1 MTSDP
6 HAFLTIDHGAATA
19 SIALIGRVAGTW
31 RLIGTL
37 ALPAGAAMDAAID
50 LLLSR
55 VRTADAELASALG
68 LADIERDALPR
79 FEVRSRRPRR
89 LAVVAGSE
97 RSLGRLLATAG
108 RSGWRA
114 NGASAETTDPLA
126 MSRLLLDHH
135 IDAILVGAADP
146 PRADERSAIRELAAL
161 VAAVAVRRPEVPI
174 ILSGAMSEALD
185 EFGDVSART
194 GPIVLAPAASLEGP
208 SANGRRSLRSLPTPG
223 PGPGTTAEGSPDP
236 LSELLLEV
244 ALPADDPRRAIG
256 PATQALADVLHRR
269 VETIILGHDAGVRAA
284 AEPSVGGV
292 TREVRLAVVPAAAV
306 APDEPDDAIVDGVLL
321 WSTVPSDR
329 HRLRDRLREL
339 RIAPWADA
347 AGDGAALRMAAARAA
362 LVRLVAATSDFD
374 HAPPDLVVCGG
385 GVWTAVPAPTVALA
399 HVDVLRRTGA
409 SQYALDHARLLGT
422 LGAIPDAIERNAVM
436 SDLVDDLLAPL
447 GSVVIPSG
455 LRSGRSAGSVL
466 VHVGEGISELDLVPG
481 GLELVDLPP
490 GETAVA
496 EFRFRDR
503 VKLGARGRHFAVDV
517 AGGLGGLLVDLRDV
531 PLRLPD
537 RADRRRDLL
546 AAWQAA
552 LWQGSDQ

>member
-1 MTSDP
+1 VTSDP

-19 SIALIGRVAGTW
+19 SIALIGRVSGTW
-31 RLIGTL
+31 RLIGSL
-37 ALPAGAAMDAAID
+37 ALPTGAAVDVAVE
-50 LLLSR
+50 LLVGR
-55 VRTADAELASALG
+55 VRAADPELASALG
-68 LADIERDALPR
+68 VTDIGSDALPR
-79 FEVRSRRPRR
+79 FEVRSRPPRR
-89 LAVVAGSE
+89 LAVVAGAE
-97 RSLGRLLATAG
+97 RTLARLMATAG
-108 RSGWRA
+108 RSGWRPT
-114 NGASAETTDPLA
+114 GASAETTDPLV
-126 MSRLLLDHH
+126 MSRLLLDHD
-135 IDAILVGAADP
+135 IDAILVGASDP
-146 PRADERSAIRELAAL
+146 PLADERSAIRELAAL

-174 ILSGAMSEALD
+174 VLSGTMSETLD
-185 EFGDVSART
+185 DFGDVSSRT
-194 GPIVLAPAASLEGP
+194 GPIVLAPAAIDGTP
-208 SANGRRSLRSLPTPG
+208 GRARRSLPMRTPVADDTDDASD
-223 PGPGTTAEGSPDP
+223 TTDP

-244 ALPADDPRRAIG
+244 AMPSDDPRRAIG

-292 TREVRLAVVPAAAV
+292 SREVRLAVVPAAAV

-321 WSTVPSDR
+321 WSTIPSDR
-329 HRLRDRLREL
+329 HRIRDRMREL

-362 LVRLVAATSDFD
+362 LVRLSAATTDFD
-374 HAPPDLVVCGG
+374 QAPPDLVVCGG
-385 GVWTAVPAPTVALA
+385 GVWSAVPAPTVALA
-399 HVDVLRRTGA
+399 HVDVLRRSGA
-409 SQYALDHARLLGT
+409 SQYAFDHARLMGT
-422 LGAIPDAIERNAVM
+422 LGAIPDESERLTVIG
-436 SDLVDDLLAPL
+436 DLVDDLLAPL

-466 VHVGEGISELDLVPG
+466 VHVGGGVSELDLVPG
-481 GLELVDLPP
+481 SLELVDLPP

-503 VKLGARGRHFAVDV
+503 IKLGARGRHFAVDV

-552 LWQGSDQ
+552 LWQGFDT

>member
-1 MTSDP
+1 VTSDP

-19 SIALIGRVAGTW
+19 SIALIGRVAGRW
-31 RLIGTL
+31 RLL
-37 ALPAGAAMDAAID
+37 ANLAFPAGASMELAID
-50 LLLSR
+50 LLVER
-55 VRTADAELASALG
+55 VRAADPDLAWALG
-68 LADIERDALPR
+68 IAGDNLPR

-97 RSLGRLLATAG
+97 RTLARLLATAG
-108 RSGWRA
+108 RSGWRTS
-114 NGASAETTDPLA
+114 GASAETTDPLA
-126 MSRLLLDHH
+126 MSRLLLEHTV
-135 IDAILVGAADP
+135 DAILVGAGDP
-146 PRADERSAIRELAAL
+146 PRAEERGAIRELAAL
-161 VAAVAVRRPEVPI
+161 VGAVAVRRPDLPI
-174 ILSGAMSEALD
+174 VLSGAMSEALD
-185 EFGDVSART
+185 EFGDVSTRP
-194 GPIVLAPAASLEGP
+194 GSIMLAPAAVDGSSTG
-208 SANGRRSLRSLPTPG
+208 GRRSLASLVG
-223 PGPGTTAEGSPDP
+223 PAEPAQTVEAYEADP
-236 LSELLLEV
+236 LAELLLGV
-244 ALPADDPRRAIG
+244 ALPMDDPRRAIG

-269 VETIILGHDAGVRAA
+269 VETIVLGHDAGVRAA
-284 AEPSVGGV
+284 AEPSLGG
-292 TREVRLAVVPAAAV
+292 TGREVQLAVVPAAAV
-306 APDEPDDAIVDGVLL
+306 APDEPDDAIIDGILV
-321 WSTVPSDR
+321 WSTVQSDR
-329 HRLRDRLREL
+329 HRLRDRMREL

-362 LVRLVAATSDFD
+362 LVRLVAATPHFD
-374 HAPPDLVVCGG
+374 QAPPDLVVCGG
-385 GVWTAVPAPTVALA
+385 GVWSAVPAPTVALA

-422 LGAIPDAIERNAVM
+422 LGAIPDPTERIAVV

-447 GSVVIPSG
+447 GSVIIPSG

-466 VHVGEGISELDLVPG
+466 VHVGDGVSELDLVPG

-552 LWQGSDQ
+552 LWQGSDS

>member
-6 HAFLTIDHGAATA
+6 HAFLTVDHGAATV

-31 RLIGTL
+31 RLVGSL
-37 ALPAGAAMDAAID
+37 ALPAGADMDAAID
-50 LLLSR
+50 LLVAR
-55 VRTADAELASALG
+55 VRTADPELATALG
-68 LADIERDALPR
+68 VTGLAGDDLPR

-97 RSLGRLLATAG
+97 RTLSRLVTTAA
-108 RSGWRA
+108 RSGWRPS
-114 NGASAETTDPLA
+114 GASAESTDPLA
-126 MSRLLLDHH
+126 MSRLLLDHD

-161 VAAVAVRRPEVPI
+161 VSAVAIRRPEVPI

-185 EFGDVSART
+185 EFGDMSARP
-194 GPIVLAPAASLEGP
+194 GPIVLAPPAGSDGTP
-208 SANGRRSLRSLPTPG
+208 GRALRSRAPV
-223 PGPGTTAEGSPDP
+223 TAATDGEDGEASADP
-236 LSELLLEV
+236 LGDVLLEV
-244 ALPADDPRRAIG
+244 AMPADDPRRAIG

-269 VETIILGHDAGVRAA
+269 VESIILGHDAGIRAA
-284 AEPSVGGV
+284 AEPSIGGMGKP
-292 TREVRLAVVPAAAV
+292 VRLSVVPAAAV

-329 HRLRDRLREL
+329 HRIRDRMREL

-347 AGDGAALRMAAARAA
+347 AGDGAAVRMAAARAA
-362 LVRLVAATSDFD
+362 LVRLVAATADVD
-374 HAPPDLVVCGG
+374 HGPPPDLMVCGG
-385 GVWTAVPAPTVALA
+385 GVWSAVPAPTVALA
-399 HVDVLRRTGA
+399 HVDVIRRPGA

-422 LGAIPDAIERNAVM
+422 LGAIPDPVERMTVIG
-436 SDLVDDLLAPL
+436 DLVDDLLAPL

-466 VHVGEGISELDLVPG
+466 VHVGDGMSELDLVPG

-503 VKLGARGRHFAVDV
+503 IKLGAKGRHFAVDV

-552 LWQGSDQ
+552 LWQGSDT

>member
-1 MTSDP
+1 VTSEP

-37 ALPAGAAMDAAID
+37 ALPSGAAID
-50 LLLSR
+50 AAVDLLVAR
-55 VRTADAELASALG
+55 VRTADPDLASTLG
-68 LADIERDALPR
+68 LVDIDGGDLPR
-79 FEVRSRRPRR
+79 FEVRSARPRR
-89 LAVVAGSE
+89 LAVVAGAE
-97 RSLGRLLATAG
+97 RTLARLLTTAA
-108 RSGWRA
+108 RSGWRPT
-114 NGASAETTDPLA
+114 GASAETTDPLA
-126 MSRLLLDHH
+126 MSRILLDHD

-161 VAAVAVRRPEVPI
+161 VAAVAVRRPDVPI
-174 ILSGAMSEALD
+174 VLSGAMSETLD
-185 EFGDVSART
+185 EFGDVSTRS
-194 GPIVLAPAASLEGP
+194 GPIVLAPAASQGGAAPRGRP
-208 SANGRRSLRSLPTPG
+208 SFPTLAAS
-223 PGPGTTAEGSPDP
+223 AESSEAAAVATPDP
-236 LSELLLEV
+236 LGELLIEV
-244 ALPADDPRRAIG
+244 AMPADDPRRAIG

-269 VETIILGHDAGVRAA
+269 VEAIILGHDAGVRAA

-292 TREVRLAVVPAAAV
+292 TGEVRLAVVPAAAV
-306 APDEPDDAIVDGVLL
+306 APDEPDDSIIDGVLL

-329 HRLRDRLREL
+329 HRLRDRMREL

-362 LVRLVAATSDFD
+362 LVRLVAATTDFD
-374 HAPPDLVVCGG
+374 QAPPDLVICGG
-385 GVWTAVPAPTVALA
+385 GVWSAVPAPTVALA
-399 HVDVLRRTGA
+399 HVDVLRRSGA

-422 LGAIPDAIERNAVM
+422 LGAIPDPTERMTVIG
-436 SDLVDDLLAPL
+436 DLVDDLLAPL

-466 VHVGEGISELDLVPG
+466 VHVGDGVSELDLVPG

-552 LWQGSDQ
+552 LWQGFDT

>member
-6 HAFLTIDHGAATA
+6 HAFLTVDHGAATV

-31 RLIGTL
+31 RLIGSL
-37 ALPAGAAMDAAID
+37 ALPTGADLDAAID
-50 LLLSR
+50 LLVAR
-55 VRTADAELASALG
+55 VRTADPELADGLGVTG
-68 LADIERDALPR
+68 LAGDDLPQ

-89 LAVVAGSE
+89 LAVVAGAE
-97 RSLGRLLATAG
+97 RTLSRLVTTAA
-108 RSGWRA
+108 RSGWRPS
-114 NGASAETTDPLA
+114 GASAESTDPLA
-126 MSRLLLDHH
+126 MSRLLLDHD
-135 IDAILVGAADP
+135 IDAILVGASYP

-161 VAAVAVRRPEVPI
+161 VAAVAVRRPDVPI
-174 ILSGAMSEALD
+174 ILSGAMSETLD
-185 EFGDVSART
+185 EFGDVSARP
-194 GPIVLAPAASLEGP
+194 GPIVLAPPAGSDASGGRIRRPLAAV
-208 SANGRRSLRSLPTPG
+208 SAATNGEDG
-223 PGPGTTAEGSPDP
+223 EGSPDP
-236 LSELLLEV
+236 LGELLLEV
-244 ALPADDPRRAIG
+244 AMPVDDPRRAIG

-269 VETIILGHDAGVRAA
+269 VESIILGHDASVRAA
-284 AEPSVGGV
+284 AEPSIGGMGKP
-292 TREVRLAVVPAAAV
+292 VRLSVVPAAAV

-329 HRLRDRLREL
+329 HRIRDRMREL

-347 AGDGAALRMAAARAA
+347 AGDGAAVRMAAARAA
-362 LVRLVAATSDFD
+362 LVRLVAATADID
-374 HAPPDLVVCGG
+374 YGPPPDLVVCGG
-385 GVWTAVPAPTVALA
+385 GVWSAVPAPTVALA
-399 HVDVLRRTGA
+399 HVDVIRRPGA

-422 LGAIPDAIERNAVM
+422 LGAIPDPAERMTVIA
-436 SDLVDDLLAPL
+436 DLVDDLLAPL

-466 VHVGEGISELDLVPG
+466 VHVGDGMSELDLVPG

-503 VKLGARGRHFAVDV
+503 IKLGARGRHFAVDV

-552 LWQGSDQ
+552 LWQGSDT

>member
-1 MTSDP
+1 MTSEP

-31 RLIGTL
+31 RLIGSL

-50 LLLSR
+50 LLVIR
-55 VRTADAELASALG
+55 VLTADPELASALG
-68 LADIERDALPR
+68 LVGIARDDLPR

-89 LAVVAGSE
+89 LAVVAGAE
-97 RSLGRLLATAG
+97 RTLSRLLATAG

-114 NGASAETTDPLA
+114 TGASAETTDPLA
-126 MSRLLLDHH
+126 MSRLLLDHD
-135 IDAILVGAADP
+135 IDAILVGAGDP
-146 PRADERSAIRELAAL
+146 PRADERGAIRELAAL
-161 VAAVAVRRPEVPI
+161 VAAVAYRRPNVPI
-174 ILSGAMSEALD
+174 ILSGAMSDALD
-185 EFGDVSART
+185 EFGDVSTRS
-194 GPIVLAPAASLEGP
+194 GPIMLAPAAMVAGAP
-208 SANGRRSLRSLPTPG
+208 PRGRRGFPAIAVSTNGVDATGASR
-223 PGPGTTAEGSPDP
+223 PDP
-236 LSELLLEV
+236 LGELLLEV
-244 ALPADDPRRAIG
+244 AMPTDDPRRAIG

-306 APDEPDDAIVDGVLL
+306 APDEPDDAIVDGVLV

-329 HRLRDRLREL
+329 HRIRDRMREL

-362 LVRLVAATSDFD
+362 LVRLAAATTDFEG
-374 HAPPDLVVCGG
+374 APPDLVVCGG
-385 GVWTAVPAPTVALA
+385 GVWSAVPAPTVALA
-399 HVDVLRRTGA
+399 HVDVMRRTGA
-409 SQYALDHARLLGT
+409 SQFALDHARLLGT
-422 LGAIPDAIERNAVM
+422 LGAIPDPTERLTVIG
-436 SDLVDDLLAPL
+436 DLIDDLLAPL

-466 VHVGEGISELDLVPG
+466 VHAGGGVSELDLVPG

-552 LWQGSDQ
+552 LWQGYDT

>member
-1 MTSDP
+1 MTSEP
-6 HAFLTIDHGAATA
+6 HAFLTIEHGAATA
-19 SIALIGRVAGTW
+19 SLALIGRVAGTW

-37 ALPAGAAMDAAID
+37 ALPAGAAMDAAVE
-50 LLLSR
+50 LLVSR
-55 VRTADAELASALG
+55 VRSSDPELAAVLG
-68 LADIERDALPR
+68 VADIETEALPR

-89 LAVVAGSE
+89 LAVVAGGE
-97 RSLGRLLATAG
+97 RTLARLMATAG
-108 RSGWRA
+108 RSGWRPS
-114 NGASAETTDPLA
+114 GASAETTDPLV
-126 MSRLLLDHH
+126 MSRHLLDHD
-135 IDAILVGAADP
+135 IDAILVGAGDP
-146 PRADERSAIRELAAL
+146 PRPDERSAMRELAAL
-161 VAAVAVRRPEVPI
+161 VSAVAVRRPEVPI
-174 ILSGAMSEALD
+174 VLSGAMSETLD
-185 EFGDVSART
+185 EFGDVSARS
-194 GPIVLAPAASLEGP
+194 GPIVLAPAALDVVPAGP
-208 SANGRRSLRSLPTPG
+208 RRPLSISTPLAG
-223 PGPGTTAEGSPDP
+223 GADGISGKPDP

-244 ALPADDPRRAIG
+244 AMPADDPRRAIG
-256 PATQALADVLHRR
+256 PATQALANVLHRR

-292 TREVRLAVVPAAAV
+292 SREVRLAVVPAAAV

-321 WSTVPSDR
+321 WSTIPSDR
-329 HRLRDRLREL
+329 HRIRDRMREL

-362 LVRLVAATSDFD
+362 LVRLAAATTDFD
-374 HAPPDLVVCGG
+374 QAPPDLVVCGG
-385 GVWTAVPAPTVALA
+385 GVWSAVPAPTVALA
-399 HVDVLRRTGA
+399 HVDVLRRSGA
-409 SQYALDHARLLGT
+409 SQYALDHARLMGT
-422 LGAIPDAIERNAVM
+422 LGAIPDETERLTVIG
-436 SDLVDDLLAPL
+436 DLVDDLLAPL

-466 VHVGEGISELDLVPG
+466 VHAGGGVSELDLVPG
-481 GLELVDLPP
+481 SLELVDLPP

-503 VKLGARGRHFAVDV
+503 IKLGARGRHFAVDV

-552 LWQGSDQ
+552 LWQGFDT

>member
-1 MTSDP
+1 MTSEP

-19 SIALIGRVAGTW
+19 SIALIGRVAATW
-31 RLIGTL
+31 RLVGTL
-37 ALPAGAAMDAAID
+37 ALPAGADMDAAID
-50 LLLSR
+50 LLVVR
-55 VRTADAELASALG
+55 VLTADPELASALG
-68 LADIERDALPR
+68 LVGIARDDLPR

-89 LAVVAGSE
+89 LGVVAGAE
-97 RSLGRLLATAG
+97 RTLARLLATAG

-114 NGASAETTDPLA
+114 TGASAESTDPLA
-126 MSRLLLDHH
+126 MSRLLLAHD
-135 IDAILVGAADP
+135 IDAILVGAGDP
-146 PRADERSAIRELAAL
+146 PRSDERGGIRELAAL
-161 VAAVAVRRPEVPI
+161 VAAVAARRPTVPI

-185 EFGDVSART
+185 AFGDVSARS
-194 GPIVLAPAASLEGP
+194 GPIVLAPAASAVAP
-208 SANGRRSLRSLPTPG
+208 SRGRRTFPTLAASTNG
-223 PGPGTTAEGSPDP
+223 VEGQASHTDP
-236 LSELLLEV
+236 LGELLLEV
-244 ALPADDPRRAIG
+244 AMPTDDPRRAIG

-284 AEPSVGGV
+284 AEPSIGGV
-292 TREVRLAVVPAAAV
+292 TKEVRLAVVPAAAV
-306 APDEPDDAIVDGVLL
+306 APDEPDDAIVDGVLV

-329 HRLRDRLREL
+329 HRIRDRMREL

-362 LVRLVAATSDFD
+362 LVRLAAATTDFEG
-374 HAPPDLVVCGG
+374 APPDLVVCGG
-385 GVWTAVPAPTVALA
+385 GVWSAVPAPTVALA

-409 SQYALDHARLLGT
+409 SQFALDHARLLGT
-422 LGAIPDAIERNAVM
+422 LGAIPDATERLTVIG
-436 SDLVDDLLAPL
+436 DLIDDLLAPL

-466 VHVGEGISELDLVPG
+466 VHSGGGVSELDLAPG

-503 VKLGARGRHFAVDV
+503 VRLGARGRHFAVDV

-552 LWQGSDQ
+552 LWQGFDT

>member
-1 MTSDP
+1 MTSQA

-31 RLIGTL
+31 RLIGSL
-37 ALPAGAAMDAAID
+37 ALPAGAATDAAID
-50 LLLSR
+50 VLVSR
-55 VRTADAELASALG
+55 VQAADPELAAALG
-68 LADIERDALPR
+68 VTDIDRDDLPR
-79 FEVRSRRPRR
+79 FEVRSRQPRR
-89 LAVVAGSE
+89 LAVVAGAE
-97 RSLGRLLATAG
+97 RTLARLMITAG
-108 RSGWRA
+108 RSGWRPT
-114 NGASAETTDPLA
+114 GASAETTDPLA
-126 MSRLLLDHH
+126 MSRLLLDHD
-135 IDAILVGAADP
+135 IDAILVGASDP
-146 PRADERSAIRELAAL
+146 PRSDERSAIRELAAL
-161 VAAVAVRRPEVPI
+161 VAAVAVRRPDLPI
-174 ILSGAMSEALD
+174 VLSGAMSEALD
-185 EFGDVSART
+185 EFGDVAARS
-194 GPIVLAPAASLEGP
+194 GPIVLAPAALERSPARSRRGLPMIAP
-208 SANGRRSLRSLPTPG
+208 SAEPTEPAE
-223 PGPGTTAEGSPDP
+223 TTGDP

-244 ALPADDPRRAIG
+244 AMPADDPRRSIG
-256 PATQALADVLHRR
+256 LATQALADVLHRR

-292 TREVRLAVVPAAAV
+292 THEVRLAVVPAAAV

-329 HRLRDRLREL
+329 HRIRDRMREL

-362 LVRLVAATSDFD
+362 LVRLAAATTDFD
-374 HAPPDLVVCGG
+374 QAPPDLVVCGG
-385 GVWTAVPAPTVALA
+385 GVWSAVPAPTVALA

-409 SQYALDHARLLGT
+409 SQFALDHARLMGT
-422 LGAIPDAIERNAVM
+422 LGAIPDATERLTVM
-436 SDLVDDLLAPL
+436 GDLVDDLLAPL

-466 VHVGEGISELDLVPG
+466 VHAGGGVSELDLVPG

-490 GETAVA
+490 GQTAVA

-552 LWQGSDQ
+552 LWQGFDT

>member
-1 MTSDP
+1 VTSDP
-6 HAFLTIDHGAATA
+6 HAFLTIDHGAATV

-31 RLIGTL
+31 RLIGSL
-37 ALPAGAAMDAAID
+37 ALPAGADLDAAID
-50 LLLSR
+50 LLVAR
-55 VRTADAELASALG
+55 VRTADPELATALG
-68 LADIERDALPR
+68 VTGLDGDDLPR

-89 LAVVAGSE
+89 LAVVAGAE
-97 RSLGRLLATAG
+97 RTLSRLMTTAA
-108 RSGWRA
+108 RSGWRPS
-114 NGASAETTDPLA
+114 GASAESTDPLA
-126 MSRLLLDHH
+126 MSRLLLDHG

-185 EFGDVSART
+185 EFGDVSTRP
-194 GPIVLAPAASLEGP
+194 GPIVLAPPAGSSATSGRVRRPLSTVIAATDGEDGD
-208 SANGRRSLRSLPTPG
+208 A
-223 PGPGTTAEGSPDP
+223 SPDP
-236 LSELLLEV
+236 LGELLLEV
-244 ALPADDPRRAIG
+244 AMPADDPRRAIG

-269 VETIILGHDAGVRAA
+269 VEAIILGHDAGVRAA
-284 AEPSVGGV
+284 AEPSIGGMGKA
-292 TREVRLAVVPAAAV
+292 VRLSVVPAAAV

-329 HRLRDRLREL
+329 HRIRDRMREL

-347 AGDGAALRMAAARAA
+347 AGDGAAVRMAAARAA
-362 LVRLVAATSDFD
+362 LVRLVAATADVD
-374 HAPPDLVVCGG
+374 HGPPPDLMVCGG
-385 GVWTAVPAPTVALA
+385 GVWSAVPAPTVALA
-399 HVDVLRRTGA
+399 HVDVIRRPGA

-422 LGAIPDAIERNAVM
+422 LGAIPDPTERMTVIG
-436 SDLVDDLLAPL
+436 DLIDDLLAPL

-466 VHVGEGISELDLVPG
+466 VHVGDGMSELDLVPG

-503 VKLGARGRHFAVDV
+503 IKLGARGRHFAVDV

-552 LWQGSDQ
+552 LWQGSDT

>member
-1 MTSDP
+1 VTSDP

-19 SIALIGRVAGTW
+19 SIALIGRVEGTW

-37 ALPAGAAMDAAID
+37 ALPAGAAMDAAVE
-50 LLLSR
+50 LLVSR
-55 VRTADAELASALG
+55 VRTADPELAEGLG
-68 LADIERDALPR
+68 VTDIDSEALPR

-89 LAVVAGSE
+89 LAVVAGGE
-97 RSLGRLLATAG
+97 RTLARLMATAG
-108 RSGWRA
+108 RSGWRPT
-114 NGASAETTDPLA
+114 GASAETTDPLV
-126 MSRLLLDHH
+126 MSRLLLDHD
-135 IDAILVGAADP
+135 IDAILVGAGDP
-146 PRADERSAIRELAAL
+146 PRPDERSAIRELAAL

-174 ILSGAMSEALD
+174 VLSGAMSETLD
-185 EFGDVSART
+185 DFGQVSARS
-194 GPIVLAPAASLEGP
+194 GPIVLAPAALEAVP
-208 SANGRRSLRSLPTPG
+208 ARGRRAMALMTPAASPEDDSG
-223 PGPGTTAEGSPDP
+223 PADP

-244 ALPADDPRRAIG
+244 AMPSEDPRRAIG
-256 PATQALADVLHRR
+256 PATQALADVLQRR

-292 TREVRLAVVPAAAV
+292 SREVRLAVVPAAAV

-329 HRLRDRLREL
+329 HRIRDRMREL

-362 LVRLVAATSDFD
+362 LVRLASATTDFD
-374 HAPPDLVVCGG
+374 QAPPDLVVCGG
-385 GVWTAVPAPTVALA
+385 GVWSAVPAPTVALA
-399 HVDVLRRTGA
+399 HVDVLRRSGA
-409 SQYALDHARLLGT
+409 SQYALDHARLMGT
-422 LGAIPDAIERNAVM
+422 LGAIPDESERLTVIG
-436 SDLVDDLLAPL
+436 DLVDDLLAPL

-466 VHVGEGISELDLVPG
+466 VHAGGGVSELDLVPG
-481 GLELVDLPP
+481 SLELVDLPP

-503 VKLGARGRHFAVDV
+503 IKLGARGRHFAVDV

-552 LWQGSDQ
+552 LWQGFDT

>member
-1 MTSDP
+1 MTSEP

-31 RLIGTL
+31 RLIGSL
-37 ALPAGAAMDAAID
+37 ALPAGAAMEAAID
-50 LLLSR
+50 LLVSR
-55 VRTADAELASALG
+55 VRTADPELASALG
-68 LADIERDALPR
+68 LVEIDGDALPR
-79 FEVRSRRPRR
+79 FEVRSLRPRR
-89 LAVVAGSE
+89 LAVVAGAE
-97 RSLGRLLATAG
+97 RTLTRLTTTAA
-108 RSGWRA
+108 RSGWRPS
-114 NGASAETTDPLA
+114 GASAESTDPLA
-126 MSRLLLDHH
+126 MSRLLLDHG

-161 VAAVAVRRPEVPI
+161 VAAVAVRRPNVPI
-174 ILSGAMSEALD
+174 ILSGAMSETLD
-185 EFGDVSART
+185 AFGDVSSRP
-194 GPIVLAPAASLEGP
+194 GPIVLAPPASPGAATGS
-208 SANGRRSLRSLPTPG
+208 GRRALPTLA
-223 PGPGTTAEGSPDP
+223 TATDAADDGGSPDP
-236 LSELLLEV
+236 LGELLLEV

-269 VETIILGHDAGVRAA
+269 VESIILGHDAGVRAA
-284 AEPSVGGV
+284 AEPSIGGMG
-292 TREVRLAVVPAAAV
+292 RAVRLSVVPGAAV

-329 HRLRDRLREL
+329 HRIRDRMREL

-347 AGDGAALRMAAARAA
+347 AGDGAAVRMAAARAA
-362 LVRLVAATSDFD
+362 LVRLVAATADVD
-374 HAPPDLVVCGG
+374 HGPPPDLVVCGG
-385 GVWTAVPAPTVALA
+385 GVWSAVPAPTVALA
-399 HVDVLRRTGA
+399 HVDVIRRSGA

-422 LGAIPDAIERNAVM
+422 LGAIPDPAERMTVIG
-436 SDLVDDLLAPL
+436 DLVDDLLAPL

-466 VHVGEGISELDLVPG
+466 VHVGEGMSELDLVPG

-552 LWQGSDQ
+552 LWQGSDT

>member
-1 MTSDP
+1 VTSDP
-6 HAFLTIDHGAATA
+6 HAFLTIDQGAATV

-31 RLIGTL
+31 RLIGSL
-37 ALPAGAAMDAAID
+37 ALPAGADTDAAID
-50 LLLSR
+50 LLVTR
-55 VRTADAELASALG
+55 VLTADPELAMALG
-68 LADIERDALPR
+68 VTGLEGDDLPR

-89 LAVVAGSE
+89 LAVVAGAE
-97 RSLGRLLATAG
+97 RTLSRLMTTAA
-108 RSGWRA
+108 RSGWRPS
-114 NGASAETTDPLA
+114 GASAESTDPLA
-126 MSRLLLDHH
+126 MSRLLLDHD

-161 VAAVAVRRPEVPI
+161 VAAVAVRRPDVPI
-174 ILSGAMSEALD
+174 ILSGAMSETLD
-185 EFGDVSART
+185 EFGDVSARP
-194 GPIVLAPAASLEGP
+194 GPIVLAPQAGSTATGGRVRRPL
-208 SANGRRSLRSLPTPG
+208 SAVIAPAGG
-223 PGPGTTAEGSPDP
+223 EDAEASPDP
-236 LSELLLEV
+236 LGELLLEV
-244 ALPADDPRRAIG
+244 AMPADDPRRAIG

-269 VETIILGHDAGVRAA
+269 VESIILGHDAGVRAA
-284 AEPSVGGV
+284 AEPSIGGMGKP
-292 TREVRLAVVPAAAV
+292 VRLSVVPAAAV
-306 APDEPDDAIVDGVLL
+306 APDEPDDAIVDGVLV

-329 HRLRDRLREL
+329 HRIRDRMREL

-347 AGDGAALRMAAARAA
+347 AGDGAAVRMAAARAA
-362 LVRLVAATSDFD
+362 LVRLVAATADVD
-374 HAPPDLVVCGG
+374 HGPPPDLVVCGG
-385 GVWTAVPAPTVALA
+385 GVWSAVPAPTVALA
-399 HVDVLRRTGA
+399 HVDVIRRPGA

-422 LGAIPDAIERNAVM
+422 LGAIPDPVERMTVIG
-436 SDLVDDLLAPL
+436 DLVDDLLAPL

-466 VHVGEGISELDLVPG
+466 VHVGDGMSELDLVPG

-503 VKLGARGRHFAVDV
+503 IKLGARGRHFAVDV

-552 LWQGSDQ
+552 LWQGSDT

>member
-1 MTSDP
+1 VTSDP
-6 HAFLTIDHGAATA
+6 HAFLTVDHGAATV
-19 SIALIGRVAGTW
+19 SFALIGRVAATW
-31 RLIGTL
+31 RLVGSL
-37 ALPAGAAMDAAID
+37 ALPAGADMDAAID
-50 LLLSR
+50 LLVAR
-55 VRTADAELASALG
+55 VRTADPELATALG
-68 LADIERDALPR
+68 VTGLDGNDLPR

-89 LAVVAGSE
+89 LAVVAAAE
-97 RSLGRLLATAG
+97 RTLSRLVTTAA
-108 RSGWRA
+108 RSGWRPS
-114 NGASAETTDPLA
+114 GASAESTDPLA
-126 MSRLLLDHH
+126 MSRLLLDHD

-161 VAAVAVRRPEVPI
+161 VAAVAIRRPDVPI
-174 ILSGAMSEALD
+174 ILSGAMSETLD
-185 EFGDVSART
+185 EFGDVSARQ
-194 GPIVLAPAASLEGP
+194 GPIVLAPPAGS
-208 SANGRRSLRSLPTPG
+208 SATAGRVRRPLSAVTA
-223 PGPGTTAEGSPDP
+223 TTDGEDREGSPDP
-236 LSELLLEV
+236 LGELLLEV
-244 ALPADDPRRAIG
+244 AMPADDPRRAIG

-269 VETIILGHDAGVRAA
+269 VESIILGHDAGIRAA
-284 AEPSVGGV
+284 AEPSIGGMGKP
-292 TREVRLAVVPAAAV
+292 VRLSVVPAAAV

-329 HRLRDRLREL
+329 HRIRDRMREL

-347 AGDGAALRMAAARAA
+347 AGDGAAVRMAAARAA
-362 LVRLVAATSDFD
+362 LVRLVAATADVD
-374 HAPPDLVVCGG
+374 HGPPPDLVVCGG
-385 GVWTAVPAPTVALA
+385 GVWSAVPAPTVALA
-399 HVDVLRRTGA
+399 HVDVIRRPGA

-422 LGAIPDAIERNAVM
+422 LGAIPDPAERMTVIG
-436 SDLVDDLLAPL
+436 DLVDDLLAPL

-466 VHVGEGISELDLVPG
+466 VHVGDGMSELDLVPG

-503 VKLGARGRHFAVDV
+503 IKLGARGRHFAVDV

-552 LWQGSDQ
+552 LWQGSDR